1 MDLITILGET
11 WLDKTQLDSKI
22 KITQDTQYEPIRI
35 ANKTQINQKQNNN
48 TNLYKI
54 LHKFDN

>member
-1 MDLITILGET
+1 M
-11 WLDKTQLDSKI
+11 DSKI
-22 KITQDTQYEPIRI
+22 KMTQDTQYEPIRI

-48 TNLYKI
+48 TDLYKI